1 MSLQQTMRRGW
12 CPGALTPMQTGDGWL
27 IRVRPRAGR
36 YSLAQLEAIAS
47 AAHDCGNG
55 QIDLTNRANL
65 QIRGL
70 SAATVSHAQTII
82 TDAGLVDDDPAHEA
96 LRNIIVSPLSGLDPL
111 AGDVRP
117 LAADLEAALASEV
130 TLTALPGK
138 FGFAIDGGG
147 AGRLPSGV
155 ADIVLRVS
163 KDGTLIELAGEPTVT
178 AVVDTDVA
186 VSAMLR
192 LAHVFVDQMSKNTM
206 LRRMRD
212 AVVECGAAHLFDL
225 AGLQARPSV
234 APSFK
239 TSKIL
244 IGPIG
249 PQGIPFALGV
259 GLPFGRIT
267 ARDLRKITEA
277 ASACGI
283 TEARPALGRS
293 LIFPIVRDSATRLS
307 TAAVDCGLIVDHSDP
322 RLTMDVC
329 PGAPA
334 CDRGTTDTRA
344 DAASVAVA
352 LRDWEGDRPSIHISG
367 CAKGCARGSPAVVTF
382 VARNGVYDLI
392 LDGHATDTPTKTGLS
407 SDALAAGLCAITGG
421 SHG

>member
-1 MSLQQTMRRGW
+1 MSLQQTLRRGW

-36 YSLAQLEAIAS
+36 YSMAQLEAIA
-47 AAHDCGNG
+47 AAAQDCGNG
-55 QIDLTNRANL
+55 QIDLTNRSNL

-70 SAATVSHAQTII
+70 SDASMLQAQTII
-82 TDAGLVDDDPAHEA
+82 ADAGLIDDDPAHEA
-96 LRNIIVSPLSGLDPL
+96 LRNIIVSPLSGLDPD
-111 AGDVRP
+111 ARDVRQ
-117 LAADLEAALASEV
+117 LAADLEVALARTT

-163 KDGTLIELAGEPTVT
+163 KDGTSIGLAGAPSVA
-178 AVVDTDVA
+178 AVVEPDKA
-186 VSAMLR
+186 IAAMLR
-192 LAHVFVDQMSKNTM
+192 LAHVFLDLVTARTN

-212 AVVECGAAHLFDL
+212 AIATFDAARFFKL
-225 AGLQARPSV
+225 AGLQAIPSV
-234 APSFK
+234 APSCK
-239 TSKIL
+239 PSKLL

-249 PQGIPFALGV
+249 PQDNAFALGI

-267 ARDLRKITEA
+267 APDLCSIVDSA
-277 ASACGI
+277 VACGV
-283 TEARPALGRS
+283 TETRLALGRS
-293 LIFPIVRDSATRLS
+293 LVFPIVQNSVARLS
-307 TAAVDCGLIVDHSDP
+307 AAAVKCGMIVDSTDP

-344 DAASVAVA
+344 DATRIADA
-352 LRDWEGDRPSIHISG
+352 LRAWEGDRPSIHISG
-367 CAKGCARGSPAVVTF
+367 CAKGCASNSAAAFTF
-382 VARNGVYDLI
+382 VARDGVYDLM
-392 LDGHATDTPTKTGLS
+392 LDGRVNDTPTKTGLS
-407 SDALAAGLCAITGG
+407 SDALAAELYAIAGASNG
-421 SHG
+421 

>member
-1 MSLQQTMRRGW
+1 MSLQQTLRRGW

-36 YSLAQLEAIAS
+36 YSMAQLEAVAS
-47 AAHDCGNG
+47 AAQRCGNG

-70 SAATVSHAQTII
+70 SAATVSRAQTII
-82 TDAGLVDDDPAHEA
+82 ADAGLIDDDPAHEA
-96 LRNIIVSPLSGLDPL
+96 LRNIIVSPLSGLDPD
-111 AGDVRP
+111 ARDVRQ
-117 LAADLEAALASEV
+117 LAADLEVALAHTT

-147 AGRLPSGV
+147 AGRLPSGI

-163 KDGTLIELAGEPTVT
+163 KEGTLIELAGEPTVT
-178 AVVDTDVA
+178 AVVDTDAA

-192 LAHVFVDQMSKNTM
+192 LAHAFLIQMSKNTM

-234 APSFK
+234 APSFE
-239 TSKIL
+239 TSNIL

-249 PQGIPFALGV
+249 PQDNPFALGI

-267 ARDLRKITEA
+267 APDLCSIVDSA
-277 ASACGI
+277 VACGV
-283 TEARPALGRS
+283 TETRLALGRS
-293 LIFPIVRDSATRLS
+293 LVFPIVQDSGARLS
-307 TAAVDCGLIVDHSDP
+307 AAAVKCGMIVDSTDP

-344 DAASVAVA
+344 DATRSADA
-352 LRDWEGDRPSIHISG
+352 LRAWEGDRPSIHISG
-367 CAKGCARGSPAVVTF
+367 CAKGCASNSAAAFTF
-382 VARNGVYDLI
+382 VARDGVYDLI
-392 LDGHATDTPTKTGLS
+392 LNGRVTDAPTKTGLS
-407 SDALAAGLCAITGG
+407 SDALAAELYAIAGASNG
-421 SHG
+421 